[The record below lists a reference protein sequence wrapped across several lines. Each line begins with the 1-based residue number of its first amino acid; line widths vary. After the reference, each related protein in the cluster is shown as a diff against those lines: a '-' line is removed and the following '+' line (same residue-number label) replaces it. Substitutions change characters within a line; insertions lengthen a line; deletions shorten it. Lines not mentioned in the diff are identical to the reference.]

1 VIEEVLMS
9 DSLLVDIR
17 IETLLAALLAS
28 DISQAEKDA
37 LADDLEYAQ
46 SINGSPDA
54 TLQGI
59 KRAVISGVRR
69 EMLAHQRL
77 KKHES
82 DCPFRRGGVAEVS
95 GSGVAKA
102 LAVIRALTPFRW
114 PAAIAIFS
122 PFAGDVIARVLGFF
136 AK

>member
-1 VIEEVLMS
+1 MAE
-9 DSLLVDIR
+9 DIR
-17 IETLLAALLAS
+17 IETLKSALMAS
-28 DISQAEKDA
+28 DISPAEKDA

-46 SINGSPDA
+46 EINGSPDP

-77 KKHES
+77 KKHET
-82 DCPFRRGGVAEVS
+82 DCPFRRGGSAEVT
-95 GSGVAKA
+95 GPGVAKA

-122 PFAGDVIARVLGFF
+122 PFAGDVATKVLAVFGR
-136 AK
+136 

>member
-1 VIEEVLMS
+1 MAE
-9 DSLLVDIR
+9 DIR
-17 IETLLAALLAS
+17 IETLKAALMAS
-28 DISQAEKDA
+28 DISPAEKDA

-46 SINGSPDA
+46 SINGSPDE

-59 KRAVISGVRR
+59 KRTVISGVRR

-82 DCPFRRGGVAEVS
+82 DCPFRRGGSAAVS
-95 GSGVAKA
+95 SPGVAKA

-114 PAAIAIFS
+114 PAAVAIFS
-122 PFAGDVIARVLGFF
+122 PFADDVVSRIAGFF